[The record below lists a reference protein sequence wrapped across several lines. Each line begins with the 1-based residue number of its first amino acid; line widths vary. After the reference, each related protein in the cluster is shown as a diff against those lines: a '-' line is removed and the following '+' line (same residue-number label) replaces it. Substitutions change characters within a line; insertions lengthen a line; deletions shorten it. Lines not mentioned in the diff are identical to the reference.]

1 MITAY
6 IAVGSNLGDR
16 LENLKQAHELL
27 QREQNVSILRQS
39 VLYETDPVG
48 GPSGQGKFY
57 NGVWELET
65 TLAARELLVLLQKI
79 EKRLG
84 RERTVKNGPR
94 TVDLDI
100 LFYGNEIIEEPGLQV
115 PHLKLHERTFVL
127 RPLADLAPHVRHPI
141 LQKSVQSLLES
152 LSENLQKS

>member
-48 GPSGQGKFY
+48 GPAGQGKFY

-65 TLAARELLVLLQKI
+65 TLVARELLVLLQKI
-79 EKRLG
+79 EKMLG

-115 PHLKLHERTFVL
+115 PHPKLHERTFVL